1 MEKKLTIKELA
12 EFINGRDFAKDEKNG
27 IFISMVCDGEP
38 YGAVCGNG
46 EAILNAM
53 SKMVAQSP
61 GIIANLFADT
71 IANGMYNKGL
81 ADAQKQAT
89 KAFEV

>member
-1 MEKKLTIKELA
+1 MKEKLTIKELA

-27 IFISMVCDGEP
+27 IFISMVCDGNP
-38 YGAVCGNG
+38 YGAVIGNE

-53 SKMVAQSP
+53 LKMVAQSP
-61 GIIANLFADT
+61 YIVSLFVEA

-81 ADAQKQAT
+81 ADAKERNT

>member
-27 IFISMVCDGEP
+27 IFIAVVCDGEP

-46 EAILNAM
+46 EAILKAM
-53 SKMVAQSP
+53 SSMVTQSP
-61 GIIANLFADT
+61 GLVSLLADV
-71 IANGMYNKGL
+71 IANGMYTKGL

>member
-12 EFINGRDFAKDEKNG
+12 EFINGRMIANDEKNG

-46 EAILNAM
+46 EAILKAM
-53 SKMVAQSP
+53 SSMVTQSP
-61 GIIANLFADT
+61 ELVSLLADT
-71 IANGMYNKGL
+71 ITNAMYNKGL
-81 ADAQKQAT
+81 ADAKKQGT

>member
-1 MEKKLTIKELA
+1 MKEKLTIKEIA
-12 EFINGRDFAKDEKNG
+12 EFINGRMIANDEKNA

-46 EAILNAM
+46 EAILTAM
-53 SKMVAQSP
+53 SSMVAQSP
-61 GIIANLFADT
+61 DLVSLLADT

-81 ADAQKQAT
+81 ADAKKQDT
-89 KAFEV
+89 KAFEA

>member
-1 MEKKLTIKELA
+1 MKEKLTIKELA
-12 EFINGRDFAKDEKNG
+12 EFINGRMIANDEKNG

-46 EAILNAM
+46 EAILTAM
-53 SKMVAQSP
+53 SSMVAQSP
-61 GIIANLFADT
+61 DFVSLLADT

-81 ADAQKQAT
+81 ADAKKQDT
-89 KAFEV
+89 KASSG

>member
-27 IFISMVCDGEP
+27 IFISMVCDGES
-38 YGAVCGNG
+38 YCAVSGNG
-46 EAILNAM
+46 EAILTAM
-53 SKMVAQSP
+53 SRIVAQSP
-61 GIIANLFADT
+61 ELVSLLADT

>member
-1 MEKKLTIKELA
+1 MENKLTIKELA
-12 EFINGRDFAKDEKNG
+12 EFINGRMIANDENNG

-38 YGAVCGNG
+38 YGAVSGNA
-46 EAILNAM
+46 EAVLYAM

-61 GIIANLFADT
+61 EIVSLLADT

-81 ADAQKQAT
+81 ADAKKQDT

>member
-1 MEKKLTIKELA
+1 MKEKLTIKELA

-46 EAILNAM
+46 EAILKAM
-53 SKMVAQSP
+53 SSMVTQSP
-61 GIIANLFADT
+61 DLVSLLADT
-71 IANGMYNKGL
+71 IANAMYNKGL
-81 ADAQKQAT
+81 ADAREKSS
-89 KAFEV
+89 KAFEA

>member
-1 MEKKLTIKELA
+1 MKEKLTIKELA
-12 EFINGRDFAKDEKNG
+12 EFINGRDFANDEKNG

-46 EAILNAM
+46 EAILTAM

-61 GIIANLFADT
+61 EIVSLLIDA

-81 ADAQKQAT
+81 ADANKQDA
-89 KAFEV
+89 KAFEA

>member
-1 MEKKLTIKELA
+1 MKEKLTIKELA

-46 EAILNAM
+46 EAILTAM
-53 SKMVAQSP
+53 LKMVAQSP
-61 GIIANLFADT
+61 GLVSLLADT
-71 IANGMYNKGL
+71 IANGMYHKGL
-81 ADAQKQAT
+81 ADAQRAKY
-89 KAFEV
+89 